1 MNKSPSNFHKKH
13 NKKRDDQKIMPG
25 GDRTGPRGLGS
36 RTGRGLGYCAGYDA
50 PGYVYS
56 SGYGFGRGRGHGIA
70 WNYGRGRGYG
80 RGWAYREPI
89 YPPPTPY
96 IHTAPIYTS
105 RVPLEPEDKLA
116 MLKQEKGYLE
126 SELKGISSALEDIS
140 KSIEDLERKE

>member
-56 SGYGFGRGRGHGIA
+56 SGYGF
-70 WNYGRGRGYG
+70 GRGRGYG